1 MTSIYQSVICPV
13 CNAPAG
19 EPCNV
24 PTSEGRRDVS
34 WVHVSREAAHQRAL
48 EDAAGTKQDFMLTF
62 GVQYKEEPHPKW
74 ADCDPRGWVRI
85 VADDYEQAREIATE
99 RFGLYWS
106 QLTPGWRFQR
116 HYFPAGEQ
124 MVLP

>member
-1 MTSIYQSVICPV
+1 MTNESQSVICPA

-19 EPCNV
+19 EPCTR
-24 PTSEGRRDVS
+24 PTEDGRTAVS
-34 WVHVSREAAHQRAL
+34 WVHYSRQAAHERSL
-48 EDAAGTKQDFMLTF
+48 EQAAVEREDFMLTF
-62 GVQYKEEPHPKW
+62 GIQYNEEAHPKW
-74 ADCDPRGWVRI
+74 ADCNPKGWVRI
-85 VADDYEQAREIATE
+85 VAADYEEARTIATA

-106 QLTPGWRFQR
+106 TLTPGWRFQR